1 MRSQVQVLAGP
12 PAIVAGQSA
21 VGSKPGA
28 LAGCLGR
35 AGAARPSPPA
45 SPSAPPGPSTWAPG
59 ASITTHSGRPPI
71 PGTAASRPVQP
82 PPVPSR
88 SRRRR
93 ALRTPPGLPGRPA
106 SSTAAAHARP
116 GPGPPPTAPP
126 TMGDLGGVARGRAC
140 DAAAY
145 RDLGPLPWCG
155 LPCRIGLS
163 PMPPP
168 DGDQTD
174 TSGRTGA
181 TPDGRTPDGWTPD
194 GRTPDPGRRAQVTG
208 HRADRTLDGP
218 DSRAPDDGTGWVD
231 THAGRGPATDAMA
244 GVLACR
250 ARRRSCPLDGRWTLG
265 WAEASGRSTNQDS
278 SAATTTRGIT
288 LLRTGLDHRHDRQL
302 LGRFAGQAAPRRTA
316 VLG

>member
-1 MRSQVQVLAGP
+1 
-12 PAIVAGQSA
+12 
-21 VGSKPGA
+21 
-28 LAGCLGR
+28 
-35 AGAARPSPPA
+35 
-45 SPSAPPGPSTWAPG
+45 
-59 ASITTHSGRPPI
+59 
-71 PGTAASRPVQP
+71 
-82 PPVPSR
+82 
-88 SRRRR
+88 
-93 ALRTPPGLPGRPA
+93 
-106 SSTAAAHARP
+106 
-116 GPGPPPTAPP
+116 
-126 TMGDLGGVARGRAC
+126 
-140 DAAAY
+140 
-145 RDLGPLPWCG
+145 
-155 LPCRIGLS
+155 
-163 PMPPP
+163 MPPP

-316 VLG
+316 VLGRLRVERRASGWRSSVMSSAYVAAERRGPVGSWTAAHAMAGGGESAGQVVEG

>member
-126 TMGDLGGVARGRAC
+126 TTGDLGGVARGRAC
-140 DAAAY
+140 SAVGPSRSTTRQPTGTWARSRGAGCLAASACPQCH
-145 RDLGPLPWCG
+145 RLMGT
-155 LPCRIGLS
+155 R
-163 PMPPP
+163 
-168 DGDQTD
+168 
-174 TSGRTGA
+174 RTR
-181 TPDGRTPDGWTPD
+181 PDGR
-194 GRTPDPGRRAQVTG
+194 GRPQTAG
-208 HRADRTLDGP
+208 HRTGGHQTAGRQI
-218 DSRAPDDGTGWVD
+218 PDD
-231 THAGRGPATDAMA
+231 
-244 GVLACR
+244 
-250 ARRRSCPLDGRWTLG
+250 
-265 WAEASGRSTNQDS
+265 E
-278 SAATTTRGIT
+278 
-288 LLRTGLDHRHDRQL
+288 
-302 LGRFAGQAAPRRTA
+302 PR
-316 VLG
+316 